1 MAKTTFSGSH
11 EFEKQVHANFPTIHF
26 SRIQLNE
33 KRKVYMVN
41 PALGI
46 VVVFNYAT
54 QGATYYRLNTPKE
67 LNAETLGKL
76 FAHYANTNN
85 KEMENVIREFIHYQK
100 GVAFLEPQAYVD
112 IMEFGCSSDLQ
123 ATFPMLNTHASY
135 DKESENFNRAMA
147 VYRKSIEK
155 KITWDKPAFDN
166 AFEFASNVAVVG
178 NKLYYAYADELRRM
192 RVPASETF
200 SGEYF
205 DALFEHKEKAFDALF
220 EHFEHKEKA
229 AEKEQEEDE
238 ETPAIIVGQV
248 CIIGRDSV
256 PQIINFGLFIF

>member
-54 QGATYYRLNTPKE
+54 QGATYYRFNTPKE

-100 GVAFLEPQAYVD
+100 GVAFIEPQAYVD
-112 IMEFGCSSDLQ
+112 IVELGCGNDLK
-123 ATFPMLNTHASY
+123 ATFPILNTHESY
-135 DKESENFNRAMA
+135 DKESENFNREMA
-147 VYRKSIEK
+147 VFRKAVKKGIKAIE
-155 KITWDKPAFDN
+155 IYTN
-166 AFEFASNVAVVG
+166 AFEFASACTTDK
-178 NKLYYAYADELRRM
+178 KLGEATYYFYATELQRM
-192 RVPASETF
+192 GVHASETF

-205 DALFEHKEKAFDALF
+205 DALFEHKA
-220 EHFEHKEKA
+220 KA

-248 CIIGRDSV
+248 CIIDCDSV
-256 PQIINFGLFIF
+256 LQIINFGLFIF

>member
-1 MAKTTFSGSH
+1 MAKATFSGSH
-11 EFEKQVHANFPTIHF
+11 EFEKQVHTNFPTIHF

-46 VVVFNYAT
+46 VVVFNYVT
-54 QGATYYRLNTPKE
+54 KGATYYRINTPKE
-67 LNAETLGKL
+67 LSAETLGAL

-85 KEMENVIREFIHYQK
+85 KEMESVIREFIHYQK
-100 GVAFLEPQAYVD
+100 GIAFLEPQAYVD
-112 IMEFGCSSDLQ
+112 IVELGFLEKDLKEI
-123 ATFPMLNTHASY
+123 FPMLNTHASY

-155 KITWDKPAFDN
+155 KITFDDAPFDN
-166 AFEFASNVAVVG
+166 AFEFASNVVVAECE
-178 NKLYYAYADELRRM
+178 KLYYLYANKLESIG
-192 RVPASETF
+192 VPASETF

-205 DALFEHKEKAFDALF
+205 DALFEHKA
-220 EHFEHKEKA
+220 KA

-248 CIIGRDSV
+248 CIIDCNAV

>member
-54 QGATYYRLNTPKE
+54 QGATYYRFNTPKE

-85 KEMENVIREFIHYQK
+85 TEMENVIREFIHYQK
-100 GVAFLEPQAYVD
+100 SVAFIEPQAYVD
-112 IMEFGCSSDLQ
+112 IVELGCDNDLKE
-123 ATFPMLNTHASY
+123 TFPMLNTYASY

-147 VYRKSIEK
+147 VYRKSIKK
-155 KITWDKPAFDN
+155 KITFDDAQFDN
-166 AFEFASNVAVVG
+166 AFEFASYVVVDECKNLYYLYA
-178 NKLYYAYADELRRM
+178 NKLESM
-192 RVPASETF
+192 GVPASETF

-205 DALFEHKEKAFDALF
+205 DAI
-220 EHFEHKEKA
+220 FEHKEKA
-229 AEKEQEEDE
+229 AEKEQEKDE
-238 ETPAIIVGQV
+238 ETPAIILGQA
-248 CIIGRDSV
+248 CIIDCDAV
-256 PQIINFGLFIF
+256 PQIINFALFIF

>member
-54 QGATYYRLNTPKE
+54 QGATYYRFNTPKE

-85 KEMENVIREFIHYQK
+85 KEMESVIREFIHYQN

-112 IMEFGCSSDLQ
+112 IVELGCGNDLK
-123 ATFPMLNTHASY
+123 ATFPILNTHESY

-147 VYRKSIEK
+147 VYRKSIKK
-155 KITWDKPAFDN
+155 KITFDDAPFDN
-166 AFEFASNVAVVG
+166 AFEFASNVVVG
-178 NKLYYAYADELRRM
+178 ECKNLYYLYANELESM
-192 RVPASETF
+192 GVPASETF

-205 DALFEHKEKAFDALF
+205 DALFEHKA
-220 EHFEHKEKA
+220 KA

-238 ETPAIIVGQV
+238 ETPVIIVGQV
-248 CIIGRDSV
+248 CIIDCDSV
-256 PQIINFGLFIF
+256 LQIINFGLFIF

>member
-54 QGATYYRLNTPKE
+54 QGATYDRFNTPKE

-112 IMEFGCSSDLQ
+112 IVELGLLEKKE
-123 ATFPMLNTHASY
+123 TFPMLNTYASY

-147 VYRKSIEK
+147 VYRKSVEK
-155 KITWDKPAFDN
+155 KIMWYDVPFDN
-166 AFEFASNVAVVG
+166 AFEFASNVVVG
-178 NKLYYAYADELRRM
+178 ECKNLYYLYANELESM
-192 RVPASETF
+192 GVPASETF

-205 DALFEHKEKAFDALF
+205 DALFEHKA
-220 EHFEHKEKA
+220 KA

-248 CIIGRDSV
+248 CIIDCNSV
-256 PQIINFGLFIF
+256 LQIINFGLFIF

>member
-1 MAKTTFSGSH
+1 MAKTTFSGSN
-11 EFEKQVHANFPTIHF
+11 EFEKQVHNNFPTIHF

-46 VVVFNYAT
+46 VVVYNYAT

-67 LNAETLGKL
+67 LSAETLGKL
-76 FAHYANTNN
+76 FAHYANTND
-85 KEMENVIREFIHYQK
+85 KEMESVIREFIHYQK
-100 GVAFLEPQAYVD
+100 GIAFLEPQAYVD
-112 IMEFGCSSDLQ
+112 IVELGWGNDLK
-123 ATFPMLNTHASY
+123 ATFPMFNTHASY

-155 KITWDKPAFDN
+155 KITFDDAPFDN
-166 AFEFASNVAVVG
+166 AFEFASNVVVG
-178 NKLYYAYADELRRM
+178 KCEKLYYLYANKLESM
-192 RVPASETF
+192 GVPASETF

-205 DALFEHKEKAFDALF
+205 DALFARKASAEYAKQVEDA
-220 EHFEHKEKA
+220 A
-229 AEKEQEEDE
+229 
-238 ETPAIIVGQV
+238 TPALIVGQM
-248 CIIGRDSV
+248 CIIDCDAV

>member
-1 MAKTTFSGSH
+1 MAKATFSGSH
-11 EFEKQVHANFPTIHF
+11 EFEKQVHTNFPTIHF

-46 VVVFNYAT
+46 VVVFNYVT
-54 QGATYYRLNTPKE
+54 KGATYYRINTPKE
-67 LNAETLGKL
+67 LSAETLGAL

-85 KEMENVIREFIHYQK
+85 TEMESVIREFIHYQK

-112 IMEFGCSSDLQ
+112 IVELGLELED
-123 ATFPMLNTHASY
+123 TFPMLNTHASY

-147 VYRKSIEK
+147 VYRKAIAKGIKPIEPNF
-155 KITWDKPAFDN
+155 TN
-166 AFEFASNVAVVG
+166 AFEFAHRTREGWAG
-178 NKLYYAYADELRRM
+178 EKLYNVYATELQHM
-192 RVPASETF
+192 GVPASETF

-205 DALFEHKEKAFDALF
+205 DALFEHKA
-220 EHFEHKEKA
+220 KA
-229 AEKEQEEDE
+229 AEKELEKDE
-238 ETPAIIVGQV
+238 ETPALIMGQM
-248 CIIGRDSV
+248 CIIDCDAV

>member
-11 EFEKQVHANFPTIHF
+11 EFEQQVHTNFPTIHF

-67 LNAETLGKL
+67 LSAETLGKL

-85 KEMENVIREFIHYQK
+85 TEMESVIREFIHHQK
-100 GVAFLEPQAYVD
+100 GIAFLEPQAYVD
-112 IMEFGCSSDLQ
+112 IVELGWGGDLKN
-123 ATFPMLNTHASY
+123 TSLMFNTHASY
-135 DKESENFNRAMA
+135 DKDSENFNRAMA
-147 VYRKSIEK
+147 VYRKAMEKGIKAIEPNF
-155 KITWDKPAFDN
+155 TN
-166 AFEFASNVAVVG
+166 AFEFASNVAAVG
-178 NKLYYAYADELRRM
+178 NELYYSYANKLESM
-192 RVPASETF
+192 GVPASETF

-205 DALFEHKEKAFDALF
+205 DALFERKA
-220 EHFEHKEKA
+220 KA

-238 ETPAIIVGQV
+238 ETPTIVVGQA
-248 CIIGRDSV
+248 CIIDCNGV